1 MTTLRSVRVHCPVC
15 DEEFEAAEVTS
26 CSYAS
31 TDTDLRPH
39 YMGFD
44 PLPHFVWTCP
54 SCGVSAYSG
63 EFTQLATAVRG
74 WIRKGHLGR
83 LQSEAP
89 SRRYTLAARCYER
102 AGAPS
107 LKLANLYLQASWC
120 ARQEEDTATERLSQ
134 RRALEYFRRALG
146 EGGVSDEERPRV
158 LYLLGELCRRLEEF
172 EAAMTY
178 FDQVPAGEWAELAA
192 RQKALVERGLSEI
205 TSPCE

>member
-1 MTTLRSVRVHCPVC
+1 MTTLRSVTVRCPVC
-15 DEEFEAAEVTS
+15 GEEFEAAEVTS
-26 CSYAS
+26 CSYAG

-44 PLPHFVWTCP
+44 PLPHFIWTCP
-54 SCGVSAYSG
+54 ACGVSAYSS

-83 LQSEAP
+83 PQSDAA

-102 AGAPS
+102 AVAPA

-120 ARQEEDTATERLSQ
+120 ARQEEDAAAERLSQ
-134 RRALEYFRRALG
+134 RRALEHFRQAL
-146 EGGVSDEERPRV
+146 ETEEVSTEERPKIV
-158 LYLLGELCRRLEEF
+158 YLLGELCRRLGDF
-172 EAAMTY
+172 EAALVY

-192 RQKALVERGLSEI
+192 RQRALAEAGDSGNTVI
-205 TSPCE
+205 